1 MFTKFV
7 LSHHIG
13 DRVAFETKYYK
24 GSGRIGYGSD
34 GKPIILTEHFSFA
47 GSEIKKIKVI
57 K

>member
-1 MFTKFV
+1 MFEKYI

-13 DRVAFETKYYK
+13 DMAEFETKYYK